1 MNKKEEEKK
10 DEKNLKKPEPFA
22 FKNWT
27 ELIKPKKID
36 VNKEEGKWMEFY
48 MNLLLFLE

>member
-27 ELIKPKKID
+27 ELIKPK
-36 VNKEEGKWMEFY
+36 
-48 MNLLLFLE
+48 NLFCQNLQYFNGF